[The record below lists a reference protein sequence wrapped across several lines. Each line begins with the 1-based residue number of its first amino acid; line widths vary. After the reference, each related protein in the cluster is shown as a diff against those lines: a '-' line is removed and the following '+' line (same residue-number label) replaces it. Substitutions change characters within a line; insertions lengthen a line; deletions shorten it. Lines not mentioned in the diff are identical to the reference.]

1 MPGMFCPK
9 CKSIMFPKD
18 GKLVCRACGAEKD
31 PEGGTV
37 TQEIKKSELADF
49 TGEEEEVDVLPK
61 TRIQCPKC
69 ENQEAFWYLRQT
81 RAADE
86 PTTRFYTC
94 TKCKHKWREY

>member
-18 GKLVCRACGAEKD
+18 GKLVCRSCGAEKD

-37 TQEIKKSELADF
+37 TQERKKSGLADF
-49 TGEEEEVDVLPK
+49 SEDAEEVDVLPR
-61 TRIQCPKC
+61 TRIECSKC
-69 ENQEAFWYLRQT
+69 GNKEAFWYLRQT

-94 TKCKHKWREY
+94 TECKHKWREY